1 MNELVFF
8 GNRPVV
14 RRETVYL
21 GRRPIV
27 GIGDVGVGVWPADL
41 LAYRQEWEPFI
52 AAHLAL
58 WRHMNELLEG
68 IPDAQKCPAGIFTD
82 SQIQNLDPTMR
93 SFCASLALTR
103 MYTSDTHPLGILTQW
118 NAWAN
123 KSSAEVLAGAATMLK
138 WHQDVVL
145 RVGGPY
151 KDNLLQLANLWKI
164 DVQLPDLP
172 TFTAQQDIIST
183 IEGAYVSTKGAL
195 QLIGYGAGQSLTIA
209 SDTAQ
214 AVAKGLQDTAKAIPN
229 VVGNPLTWIGVAAV
243 VVVAAGAL
251 IVYYHP
257 SNQPATSA
265 PRTARS

>member
-1 MNELVFF
+1 ML
-8 GNRPVV
+8 
-14 RRETVYL
+14 RRFWEFPRDRC
-21 GRRPIV
+21 GV

-123 KSSAEVLAGAATMLK
+123 KSSAEVLAGAA
-138 WHQDVVL
+138 
-145 RVGGPY
+145 
-151 KDNLLQLANLWKI
+151 
-164 DVQLPDLP
+164 
-172 TFTAQQDIIST
+172 
-183 IEGAYVSTKGAL
+183 
-195 QLIGYGAGQSLTIA
+195 
-209 SDTAQ
+209 
-214 AVAKGLQDTAKAIPN
+214 
-229 VVGNPLTWIGVAAV
+229 
-243 VVVAAGAL
+243 
-251 IVYYHP
+251 
-257 SNQPATSA
+257 A
-265 PRTARS
+265 PTARRCHAVPRSQRAGIRRAGSR